1 MNVMLR
7 CFFCFFI
14 ILSIFCLAGCGD
26 SDEELIE
33 KYKNKIENDRIEK
46 LSGLRSTLSSSF
58 LLGAILYVCVV
69 LIGPSATEKTREIV
83 AAKFKLSKQNQVM
96 IANLL
101 YWFGVVVV
109 LLLSLFNTHLQTV
122 KLSVFLLLGASAYPF
137 FVHVLPSIET
147 KDKTRMK
154 AAIGQVKSFFTLI
167 FIFYVI
173 LKVLSPEGFG
183 EIAIR

>member
-1 MNVMLR
+1 
-7 CFFCFFI
+7 
-14 ILSIFCLAGCGD
+14 
-26 SDEELIE
+26 
-33 KYKNKIENDRIEK
+33 
-46 LSGLRSTLSSSF
+46 
-58 LLGAILYVCVV
+58 V